1 MGARAELLREQPF
14 DDALRRA
21 MTRVEQALALDPENA
36 EAHALAA
43 YLLMHQTWSRFSAHP
58 LRDRWRARRFM
69 RGALRRDSENAT
81 VLTMC
86 SEVALICASDIDQA
100 LALSEAAVRH
110 DANDAQALA
119 LLGHIRRM
127 AGDDPR
133 ASLAL
138 IEHAQRLSPRDPRTF
153 LWLLYGVWCHWK
165 LGEYTEMEAMA
176 RRSIGLYANIP
187 WNWLGLA
194 GALALQNKHA
204 EAAEALTSTRALM
217 PTYTPSR
224 FHWGA
229 RYVYGRRFRDHVKDD
244 YRRLRDALNASLA
257 KGAGTSLPA
266 LTDEAI
272 E

>member
-1 MGARAELLREQPF
+1 M
-14 DDALRRA
+14 
-21 MTRVEQALALDPENA
+21 
-36 EAHALAA
+36 AA
-43 YLLMHQTWSRFSAHP
+43 YLLTHQTWSRFSPQP

-69 RGALRRDSENAT
+69 RGALRRDSKNAT
-81 VLTMC
+81 VLSMC

-110 DANDAQALA
+110 DPNDAQALA

-133 ASLAL
+133 GSLAL

-165 LGEYTEMEAMA
+165 LGEYTEMESMA
-176 RRSIGLYANIP
+176 RRSLGLYSNIP

-194 GALALQNKHA
+194 GALALQNKRA
-204 EAAEALTSTRALM
+204 EAAEALASIRAMM

-229 RYVYGRRFRDHVKDD
+229 RYVYGRRFRDDVEDD
-244 YRRLRDALNASLA
+244 YRRLRDELNASLA
-257 KGAGTSLPA
+257 TTLGVKS
-266 LTDEAI
+266 
-272 E
+272 

>member
-1 MGARAELLREQPF
+1 
-14 DDALRRA
+14 
-21 MTRVEQALALDPENA
+21 
-36 EAHALAA
+36 
-43 YLLMHQTWSRFSAHP
+43 
-58 LRDRWRARRFM
+58 M
-69 RGALRRDSENAT
+69 RGALSRDSESAT

-86 SEVALICASDIDQA
+86 SEVALICASDIDHA

-110 DANDAQALA
+110 DPNDAHALA

-133 ASLAL
+133 GSLAL

-165 LGEYTEMEAMA
+165 LGEYTAMEAMA
-176 RRSIGLYANIP
+176 RRSVGLYSNIP

-204 EAAEALTSTRALM
+204 EAAKALTSIRALM
-217 PTYTPSR
+217 PSYTPSR
-224 FHWGA
+224 FHWGTQ
-229 RYVYGRRFRDHVKDD
+229 YVYGRRFRDDVKDD

-257 KGAGTSLPA
+257 ADLDRSADARYRAERVYPPGREG
-266 LTDEAI
+266 ER
-272 E
+272 

>member
-1 MGARAELLREQPF
+1 MRA
-14 DDALRRA
+14 
-21 MTRVEQALALDPENA
+21 
-36 EAHALAA
+36 
-43 YLLMHQTWSRFSAHP
+43 
-58 LRDRWRARRFM
+58 
-69 RGALRRDSENAT
+69 ALRRDFENAT

-100 LALSEAAVRH
+100 LALSEAAVRQ
-110 DANDAQALA
+110 DANDAQALE

-133 ASLAL
+133 GSLAL

-153 LWLLYGVWCHWK
+153 LWLLYGVWCYWK

-176 RRSIGLYANIP
+176 PRSIGLYANIP

-194 GALALQNKHA
+194 GALALQNKPA
-204 EAAEALTSTRALM
+204 EAAEALASTRAMM

-229 RYVYGRRFRDHVKDD
+229 QYVYGRRFRDHVKDD

-257 KGAGTSLPA
+257 KSAGTSVPL
-266 LTDEAI
+266 EAARSPRRRR
-272 E
+272 